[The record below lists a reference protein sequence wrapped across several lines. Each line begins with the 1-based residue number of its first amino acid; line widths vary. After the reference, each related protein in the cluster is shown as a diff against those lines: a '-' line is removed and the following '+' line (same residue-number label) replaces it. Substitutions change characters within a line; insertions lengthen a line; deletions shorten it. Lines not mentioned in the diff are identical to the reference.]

1 MKFKLIATI
10 LVQNNNNYK
19 KKKMNKN
26 TFLSTSFRF
35 LFVFGKCFS
44 NFNYNY
50 IISCIATVGYGTEI

>member
-26 TFLSTSFRF
+26 KSLSPSFRF

-44 NFNYNY
+44 NFNYSH
-50 IISCIATVGYGTEI
+50 IICCIATMGYVTEI